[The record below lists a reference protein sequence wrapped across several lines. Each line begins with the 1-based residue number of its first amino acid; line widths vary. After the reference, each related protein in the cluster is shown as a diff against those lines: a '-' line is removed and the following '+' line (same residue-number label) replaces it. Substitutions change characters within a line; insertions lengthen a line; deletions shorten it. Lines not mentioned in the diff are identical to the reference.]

1 MTKRLQSQPC
11 DRPTRAA
18 ALGRRGSF
26 RVEGEGVAARYAAEL
41 LSSLGLEAELCD
53 GGSEGERELEP
64 SAEWA
69 QSGAM
74 LLTGLPDGPP
84 LLAPAA
90 VASCMRGAERALSLL
105 SRELP
110 GAALDDLDGP
120 ALLGERAALAQPGSL
135 RRRGTIAPGGSC
147 RLLACADGWLAV
159 NLARPDDERLLPAW
173 LESVRRG
180 GPTDMWS
187 RVAAA
192 VATRERD
199 LLVARGRW
207 MGLAVAPAADADGDA
222 SAKPWCEVAARGP
235 ARYGR
240 QRAPRVVDLSSLWAG
255 PLCTQLL
262 GACGAQVV
270 KLESLQRPDGA
281 RRGSPAFFDL
291 MNGGKRSVAVDIESE
306 SGLEQLRGLLA
317 RADIVIESS
326 RPRALAQLGVDAEEL
341 VRSGLGKTW
350 LSITGYGRGEPEAG
364 WVAFGDDAAAA
375 AGLTATAGGGTP
387 VFCGDAIADP
397 LTGLHAAV
405 AALASWLTGGGRLLD
420 VSLRNVAARAT
431 RLPAPDRA
439 SPARPLPPRA
449 RGVTCRAASLG
460 RDTRAVLAECGIHC

>member
-1 MTKRLQSQPC
+1 
-11 DRPTRAA
+11 
-18 ALGRRGSF
+18 
-26 RVEGEGVAARYAAEL
+26 
-41 LSSLGLEAELCD
+41 
-53 GGSEGERELEP
+53 
-64 SAEWA
+64 
-69 QSGAM
+69 
-74 LLTGLPDGPP
+74 
-84 LLAPAA
+84 
-90 VASCMRGAERALSLL
+90 
-105 SRELP
+105 
-110 GAALDDLDGP
+110 
-120 ALLGERAALAQPGSL
+120 
-135 RRRGTIAPGGSC
+135 
-147 RLLACADGWLAV
+147 
-159 NLARPDDERLLPAW
+159 
-173 LESVRRG
+173 
-180 GPTDMWS
+180 
-187 RVAAA
+187 
-192 VATRERD
+192 
-199 LLVARGRW
+199 
-207 MGLAVAPAADADGDA
+207 
-222 SAKPWCEVAARGP
+222 
-235 ARYGR
+235 
-240 QRAPRVVDLSSLWAG
+240 LSSLWAG
-255 PLCTQLL
+255 PLCAQLL
-262 GACGAQVV
+262 GVCGAQVV

-375 AGLTATAGGGTP
+375 AGLTATAGCGTP

-439 SPARPLPPRA
+439 SPTRPLPPRA
-449 RGVTCRAASLG
+449 RDVTCRAASLG
-460 RDTRAVLAECGIHC
+460 RDTRAVLAECEIHC